1 MPTLSFSAPSS
12 KLTPQL
18 SFAFLITFL
27 FPWPMNP
34 PVPPHLPLKNSVP
47 PTTPPG
53 REKWR
58 PSCAQSASGLLSVVL
73 RSALMTPSPTFRLSG
88 TLELTRLQD
97 NSIFH
102 FLQSRGLILRL
113 SRMTLHRSGPLWS
126 LSTSNSALKLA
137 SMLGMTSSLL
147 GRNRTHLLPPSL
159 LGLRTLCPKS
169 KFASAATTIPLDFD
183 LWHRRLVHHHLADV
197 KALLNRNLVT
207 GMTMDLKT
215 APDPIC
221 EPCLTG
227 KMHANPFPSSSWRA
241 TRPLELVHSNVHNV
255 DVK

>member
-137 SMLGMTSSLL
+137 SMLGMTSIRKKQNTSPTSLIA
-147 GRNRTHLLPPSL
+147 RIENSMSKIQICICSHHHPSWL
-159 LGLRTLCPKS
+159 
-169 KFASAATTIPLDFD
+169 
-183 LWHRRLVHHHLADV
+183 RLVA
-197 KALLNRNLVT
+197 
-207 GMTMDLKT
+207 
-215 APDPIC
+215 
-221 EPCLTG
+221 
-227 KMHANPFPSSSWRA
+227 
-241 TRPLELVHSNVHNV
+241 
-255 DVK
+255 